1 MVIQGMYTVP
11 DSRSIFFVYSAN
23 ILNMKPFLSVL
34 LVLTLAFNAHSQDIR
49 EVIRQKQPA
58 IDSLIRKEMEA
69 LRIPGLVVGI
79 GDRDNLVM
87 LEAYGL
93 ADVQNGAP
101 VQTNTR
107 FELASITKQF
117 TASAILILEQQGK
130 LSIDDKITKYI
141 DYAPPE
147 WSEITI
153 RHLMT
158 HTSGL
163 PGLYS
168 DGNFNKSAY
177 SGLAYLPK
185 EEMIKYVGNIHITKE
200 RLILATKTD
209 KLDFT
214 PGDKFNYSDVG
225 YVTLGIIIDNI
236 TGSYHDFLQKEIF
249 DPVGMTSTY
258 LVDQEKIH
266 PLEARGYSLKNDTL
280 INIRRFWQHELP
292 SHYGVFSNVED
303 LYRWSKALDTEEILT
318 NESKEKLWSVTT
330 LNDGSISDYGL
341 GWDISGIKGSRIV
354 SHTGVTGTSIY
365 KLPDEGLTIIA
376 LTNLGFNGNDGVSS
390 SRLSFEIMN
399 LLDIA
404 PKTEIGYVTSDGK
417 TAKPLSK
424 KMVRTLIG
432 EYFVERAGENLMMK
446 EVDGEV
452 RMVIAPFFDNPLALL
467 DDHTFLVLGLSEE
480 LILTADKDYKVITS
494 NRGFDMK
501 RVE

>member
-1 MVIQGMYTVP
+1 
-11 DSRSIFFVYSAN
+11 
-23 ILNMKPFLSVL
+23 MKPFLSLL
-34 LVLTLAFNAHSQDIR
+34 LVLILAFKTNSQDIGETLLQKR
-49 EVIRQKQPA
+49 PEIERFIHEKMKERQ
-58 IDSLIRKEMEA
+58 
-69 LRIPGLVVGI
+69 IPGVVIGI
-79 GDRDNLVM
+79 GDSENLLM

-93 ADVQNGAP
+93 ADVQNQAP
-101 VQTNTR
+101 VQVNTR

-168 DGNFNKSAY
+168 DGNFNRSAY

-209 KLDFT
+209 QLDFR
-214 PGDKFNYSDVG
+214 PGDKYNYSDIG

-266 PLEARGYSLKNDTL
+266 PFEARGYSLKNDTL

-292 SHYGVFSNVED
+292 SHYGVFSNAED
-303 LYRWSKALDTEEILT
+303 LYRWSKALDTEQILT

-330 LNDGSISDYGL
+330 LNDGSISPYGF
-341 GWDISGIKGSRIV
+341 GWNIRGIQGNLIV
-354 SHTGVTGTSIY
+354 SHTGVTGTSIH
-365 KLPDEGLTIIA
+365 KLPDSGLTIIA
-376 LTNLGFNGNDGVSS
+376 LTNLGFNGNDRVAS
-390 SRLSFEIMN
+390 SRLSGKLLE
-399 LLDIA
+399 LLDVST
-404 PKTEIGYVTSDGK
+404 KTALGYVTSDGQE
-417 TAKPLSK
+417 AKPLSK
-424 KMVRTLIG
+424 KLAKRLMG
-432 EYFVERAGENLMMK
+432 EYFVERARRNLTFK

-452 RMVIAPFFDNPLALL
+452 RMVLAPIFDNPIGQL
-467 DDHTFLVLGLSEE
+467 DDHTFLVLGFQDE
-480 LILTADKDYKVITS
+480 LILKADEDFKIITT
-494 NRGFDMK
+494 NQQFDMK